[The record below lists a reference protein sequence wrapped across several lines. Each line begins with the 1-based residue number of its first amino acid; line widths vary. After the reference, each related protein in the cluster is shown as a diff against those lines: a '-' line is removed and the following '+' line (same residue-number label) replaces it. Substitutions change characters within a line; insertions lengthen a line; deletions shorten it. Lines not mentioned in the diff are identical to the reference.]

1 MEILKFK
8 TNVSD
13 REGLAQVAPFIDKLD
28 TIKDWKIDTETEDN
42 ILSISGENVDPQRV
56 KNAVQ
61 AAGFEIEFLRIVGIS
76 GEET

>member
-13 REGLAQVAPFIDKLD
+13 REELAQVAPFIDKLD
-28 TIKDWKIDTETEDN
+28 VIKDWKLDTESGDN
-42 ILSISGENVDPQRV
+42 ILSISGESVDPQQI

-61 AAGFEIEFLRIVGIS
+61 EAGFEIEFLRIIGIS